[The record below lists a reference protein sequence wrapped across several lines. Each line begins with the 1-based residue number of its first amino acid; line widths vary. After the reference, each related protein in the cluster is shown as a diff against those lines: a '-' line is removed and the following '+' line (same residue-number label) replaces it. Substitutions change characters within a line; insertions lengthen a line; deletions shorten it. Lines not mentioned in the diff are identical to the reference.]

1 MDFTLENSVAN
12 FLKLSGDNFRFQIK
26 KKKKEIHVHL
36 FVFTVNLPKICI
48 HRKSIFEH
56 IE

>member
-12 FLKLSGDNFRFQIK
+12 FLKLSGDNFHFQIK

-48 HRKSIFEH
+48 HRKSTEKH
-56 IE
+56 

>member
-26 KKKKEIHVHL
+26 KKKEKK
-36 FVFTVNLPKICI
+36 FMFTCLYLQ
-48 HRKSIFEH
+48 
-56 IE
+56 

>member
-26 KKKKEIHVHL
+26 KKEKKEIHVHL
-36 FVFTVNLPKICI
+36 FVFTVNLPKIYI
-48 HRKSIFEH
+48 HRKSTEKH
-56 IE
+56 